1 MAELTID
8 MTYANALFQAAQ
20 DVDKVNLIL
29 EEGKAMVEVFH
40 REKEFFHFFN
50 DPTIPA
56 AEKKTAL
63 KKIFEDRICI
73 EHLNLLYVLV
83 DKGRTKHYPRIMDS
97 YEKLIAQAEGYAKG
111 DIYSVQPLSEEQ
123 RIKFEEQTGKLLQ
136 ENVKLENKIDAS
148 LIGGVKILIDG
159 KMLDASLKK
168 RLDDMRSKLL

>member
-20 DVDKVNLIL
+20 DVDKVGEIL
-29 EEGKAMVEVFH
+29 EEAKSVLEIFQQ
-40 REKEFFHFFN
+40 EKDFFHFFN

-56 AEKKTAL
+56 GKKKAIL
-63 KKIFEDRICI
+63 KNIFEGRICT

-83 DKGRTKHYPRIMDS
+83 DKGRTRHYPRIIDS
-97 YEKLIAQAEGYAKG
+97 YEKRIFNAEGYAKG
-111 DIYSVQPLSEEQ
+111 SVFSVKPLSEEQ
-123 RIKFEEQTGKLLQ
+123 KIKFENQTSRLLRQ
-136 ENVKLENKIDAS
+136 NIKLENKIDAS
-148 LIGGVKILIDG
+148 LIGGVKILVDG

>member
-1 MAELTID
+1 M
-8 MTYANALFQAAQ
+8 
-20 DVDKVNLIL
+20 
-29 EEGKAMVEVFH
+29 
-40 REKEFFHFFN
+40 
-50 DPTIPA
+50 
-56 AEKKTAL
+56 
-63 KKIFEDRICI
+63 
-73 EHLNLLYVLV
+73 
-83 DKGRTKHYPRIMDS
+83 DKGRTKHYPRIIDS